1 MFVCERHAANTA
13 VVESALLVSGE
24 FPNGAQLV
32 ETKVREL
39 QSAKTMAAPLTL
51 ATATE

>member
-1 MFVCERHAANTA
+1 MFVCERHAANA
-13 VVESALLVSGE
+13 GVIENALQASGE

-39 QSAKTMAAPLTL
+39 QSCNPLTAGLTL
-51 ATATE
+51 APATE